1 MGLPGDDERI
11 VRPELAKFL
20 ATKRAALPLE
30 LVGLRNAKLRR
41 AIGLWPEEVALL
53 AQMSLS
59 VSNAGARVRTPYN
72 FLTADSDTRAR
83 DFADGRELKANYS
96 SSGPMGG

>member
-1 MGLPGDDERI
+1 MSAYRWPERLPWEYGQSTSWATNGSMLNAQQSNAMAHFDI
-11 VRPELAKFL
+11 GKLTEL
-20 ATKRAALPLE
+20 TS
-30 LVGLRNAKLRR
+30 V
-41 AIGLWPEEVALL
+41 AIG
-53 AQMSLS
+53 
-59 VSNAGARVRTPYN
+59 TPYN